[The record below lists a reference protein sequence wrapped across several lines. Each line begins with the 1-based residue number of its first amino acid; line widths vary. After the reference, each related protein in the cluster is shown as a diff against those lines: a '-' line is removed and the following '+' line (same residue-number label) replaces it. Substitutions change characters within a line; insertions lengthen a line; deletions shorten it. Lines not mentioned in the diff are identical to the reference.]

1 MKPSLVV
8 LAAGAG
14 SRYGGIKQIDSIG
27 NHGECILDYSVYDAK
42 RAGFGKVYFII
53 RKSIE
58 KDFTE
63 RITNRISGFFP
74 CEYIYQEQF
83 TLLTK
88 EQAEKAEKAGR
99 TKPWGTAHALLCA
112 KDSVKEPFVAI
123 NADDFY
129 GSDSYKVMG
138 EHLKKL
144 SNESTDYGIVTYNLK
159 KTMSRSGSVSRG
171 ICKEEDGWLK
181 SITEH
186 TKISF
191 EPEDSEN
198 VISEFNGEKI
208 KLTGNEWAS
217 MNFFG
222 FTPVFFRGLETFFDD
237 FIKENA
243 GSLTKE
249 AFLPSAA
256 TEQIAAGK
264 GRIKFLKTTGNWYGM
279 TYKEDREK
287 VKQGIESEI
296 RAGVYPEKLWT

>member
-1 MKPSLVV
+1 
-8 LAAGAG
+8 
-14 SRYGGIKQIDSIG
+14 
-27 NHGECILDYSVYDAK
+27 
-42 RAGFGKVYFII
+42 
-53 RKSIE
+53 
-58 KDFTE
+58 
-63 RITNRISGFFP
+63 
-74 CEYIYQEQF
+74 
-83 TLLTK
+83 
-88 EQAEKAEKAGR
+88 
-99 TKPWGTAHALLCA
+99 
-112 KDSVKEPFVAI
+112 
-123 NADDFY
+123 
-129 GSDSYKVMG
+129 MG

-198 VISEFNGEKI
+198 VISEFNGKKI

-222 FTPVFFRGLETFFDD
+222 FTPAFFRGLEIFFDD

>member
-63 RITNRISGFFP
+63 RITSRISGFFP
-74 CEYIYQEQF
+74 CEYVYQEQF
-83 TLLTK
+83 SLLTK
-88 EQAEKAEKAGR
+88 EQEETAKKAGR

-129 GSDSYKVMG
+129 GADSYKVMG
-138 EHLKKL
+138 EHLKNL
-144 SNESTDYGIVTYNLK
+144 TPESTDFGIVTYNLK

-171 ICKEEDGWLK
+171 ICEEKDGWLK

-191 EPEDSEN
+191 DPEDSEN
-198 VISEFNGEKI
+198 VVSDFNGEKI

-222 FTPVFFRGLETFFDD
+222 FTPAFFKGLEKFFDD

-243 GSLTKE
+243 GSMTKE

-256 TEQIAAGK
+256 TEQIVSGT
-264 GRIKFLKTTGNWYGM
+264 GRIKFLKTSGNWYGM

-287 VKQGIESEI
+287 VKQGIEAEI
-296 RAGVYPEKLWT
+296 MAGVYPEKLWT

>member
-27 NHGECILDYSVYDAK
+27 NHGESILDYSVFDAK
-42 RAGFGKVYFII
+42 RSGFGKVYFII

-58 KDFTE
+58 KDFSE
-63 RITNRISGFFP
+63 RITDRISKYFP
-74 CEYIYQEQF
+74 CEYVYQEQF
-83 TLLTK
+83 TMLNEAQQEAALK
-88 EQAEKAEKAGR
+88 SGR

-129 GSDSYKVMG
+129 GSDAYQVMAD
-138 EHLKKL
+138 HLKSL
-144 SNESTDYGIVTYNLK
+144 GPESTDYGIVTYNLK

-171 ICKEEDGWLK
+171 ICREEDGWLK
-181 SITEH
+181 DITEH

-191 EPEDSEN
+191 STENPEKVVSD
-198 VISEFNGEKI
+198 FNGKI
-208 KLTGNEWAS
+208 IELTGNEWAS

-222 FTPVFFRGLETFFDD
+222 FTPAFFKGLEAFFDA
-237 FIKENA
+237 FITENA

-256 TEQIAAGK
+256 TEQITNGK

-279 TYKEDREK
+279 TYKEDREN
-287 VKQGIESEI
+287 VKKGIEAEI
-296 RAGVYPEKLWT
+296 KAGIYPEELWA